1 MNRTEVGE
9 GRFSRDRTRTK
20 VPKCQDGALEHS
32 QEGNVGSSQ
41 PLEGVDTSP
50 PSQDHSRPDAL
61 PTPAPKQCLAQ
72 LLVIHC
78 LRLAHSHRFYDRVVS

>member
-41 PLEGVDTSP
+41 PLEGVDTP
-50 PSQDHSRPDAL
+50 PPPPITAGLMLSLHLLQSNAL
-61 PTPAPKQCLAQ
+61 LSFWSF
-72 LLVIHC
+72 I
-78 LRLAHSHRFYDRVVS
+78 VSG